1 MNWINT
7 LSWPWW
13 IVLAS
18 IPPAVLSLYFLKL
31 RRRPIEVPST
41 MLWRKAL
48 EDLHVN
54 SIWQRL
60 RNNILLWLQLLFLLL
75 AILACLRPGWQG
87 TESVGDRRI
96 YIIDQSA
103 SMQTM
108 EGGKTRLEQ
117 AKAQVRNLISQTGS
131 DDVGMVIAFSD
142 RADVRQGFTKDK
154 NKLLSAVESIEPTQ
168 RTTDISEALRAAAGL
183 ANPGRSSFDEVG
195 DIQVA
200 DAIPATVFVM
210 SDGAFGGLE
219 DADLGQLK
227 VEYVP
232 IGEPKQS
239 NVAILSFAVQRN
251 EEKQNAM
258 EAFARIANFG
268 EEAIRCTASLELNGE
283 LADANEISIEPG
295 KETALLF
302 DLQQLEQGD
311 LKLVLDHQD
320 PLMVDNVA
328 YAAVRPSRRISVL
341 VVTPGNSA
349 LEAALQT
356 ERCQRMATVQ
366 IESTEFLSTLENPDS
381 QIASTYDLILFDQC
395 APKKL
400 PNANTLFLGTMPPGD
415 SVAESPVWTVG
426 PDDGPLFILDVNRQN
441 PITQYLEM
449 ASVTIFEGHTVTPP
463 EGGTV
468 LMTSSIGPIFGVAPR
483 GPFQDAVLGFS
494 LVESS
499 EQGIE
504 INTDWGRKRSFPV
517 FVYSVIEHLGG
528 GITEA
533 SAPTVLPGQAIGLTL
548 SNRFDTYRVE
558 SPSGQVYSLER
569 NSESR
574 LTFTRT
580 EELGSYRVYAG
591 DEKDPMETFC
601 VNLFSPQESKLDVM
615 TGIELG
621 GSSIAATESVILA
634 RQEIWRWL
642 LLLGLVLLMAEWLVF
657 NRRIFA

>member
-7 LSWPWW
+7 LTWPWW
-13 IVLAS
+13 LVMAA

-31 RRRPIEVPST
+31 RRRPITVSST
-41 MLWRKAL
+41 LLWRRAL

-87 TESVGDRRI
+87 TDSVGERRV
-96 YIIDQSA
+96 YLIDQSA
-103 SMQTM
+103 SMQTDE
-108 EGGKTRLEQ
+108 EGSSRLEK
-117 AKAQVRNLISQTGS
+117 AKEQVRNLISQTGS

-154 NKLLSAVESIEPTQ
+154 NKLLSAVQSIEPTQ

-183 ANPGRSSFDEVG
+183 ANPGRSSFDKVG

-200 DAIPATVFVM
+200 DAIPAKVFVM
-210 SDGAFGGLE
+210 SDGAFSGLE
-219 DADLGQLK
+219 EADLGQLQ

-232 IGEPKQS
+232 IGEAKTP

-251 EEKQNAM
+251 DEKQNAM
-258 EAFARIANFG
+258 EAFARITNFG
-268 EEAIRCTASLELNGE
+268 DEPVMCTASLELNGE
-283 LADANEISIEPG
+283 LADANEIAIEPG

-311 LKLVLDHQD
+311 LKLTLDYED
-320 PLMVDNVA
+320 PLMIDNVA
-328 YAAVRPSRRISVL
+328 YAAIRPSRRISVL
-341 VVTPGNSA
+341 VLTPGNSA

-356 ERCQRMATVQ
+356 ERCQRIATVQ
-366 IESTEFLSTLENPDS
+366 VESVDFLAKLE
-381 QIASTYDLILFDQC
+381 ASETDLSSPYDLILFDQC
-395 APKKL
+395 APKKM
-400 PNANTLFLGTMPPGD
+400 PNANTLFLGTPPPETEDATTKG
-415 SVAESPVWTVG
+415 WTQG

-468 LMTSSIGPIFGVAPR
+468 LMTSNNGPIFAVAPR
-483 GPFQDAVLGFS
+483 GPFQDAVMGFS
-494 LVESS
+494 LVENS
-499 EQGIE
+499 ERGLE

-517 FVYSVIEHLGG
+517 FIYSVIEHLGG

-533 SAPTVLPGQAIGLTL
+533 TAPTVLPGQAIGLTL
-548 SNRFDTYRVE
+548 SNRFDSYRVE
-558 SPSGQVYSLER
+558 SPSGTSYPLER

-580 EELGSYRVYAG
+580 DELGSYRVYAG
-591 DEKDPMETFC
+591 EETEPMETFC

-615 TGIELG
+615 EGIDIG
-621 GSSIAATESVILA
+621 GNQIAATGSVIQA

-642 LLLGLVLLMAEWLVF
+642 LVVGLILLMAEWVVF